1 MPYPFLLKS
10 SRRSPLRA
18 AGLPGAGR
26 RGASVRNSDGA
37 QNSLDFDHLGV
48 AFAHGKLVAA
58 HGPAPSGRPA
68 ERPSGRRPRCPW
80 SAHVHDAAL
89 DRALAVQP
97 LDLRGL
103 SDLDVPE
110 CPHLALSFPSNRRRP
125 QGFAPKVIPIPGAP
139 GSGIAYTMIRMA
151 IPLSSAMRLSLMD
164 RIMCPQVR

>member
-1 MPYPFLLKS
+1 MKRPDKQRSGKTPVSYTHL
-10 SRRSPLRA
+10 SRSEA

-58 HGPAPSGRPA
+58 HGQLHRVAQRSDLPDVDLGALGQP
-68 ERPSGRRPRCPW
+68 
-80 SAHVHDAAL
+80 HVHDAAL

-103 SDLDVPE
+103 SDPCL
-110 CPHLALSFPSNRRRP
+110 L
-125 QGFAPKVIPIPGAP
+125 
-139 GSGIAYTMIRMA
+139 YTSR
-151 IPLSSAMRLSLMD
+151 
-164 RIMCPQVR
+164 CV